1 MSSPGTNR
9 RDFFISFNS
18 ADRDWAE
25 WIASELEAAGYT
37 TYFQHWD
44 FAPGSNFVLE
54 MQKAASQSDRTIAVL
69 SPAYLSALFTQPEWA
84 AALVQDPTGSKRT
97 LVPVR
102 VQECRPDGILAL
114 IVHSDLVG
122 LDEEAAR
129 ARLVAAVQVQ
139 GGGRPKPG
147 SVAFPKPAQGAAR
160 RRAFP
165 AAAASGPAGPS
176 APSSAARLPSPV
188 PPMPTAATKP
198 VQDKSQKARRTS
210 LGWFLLAAAVAG
222 LLMGFAKRLSEF
234 GLVNQLYYLVL
245 VPVSLA
251 AAFSLSGTLR
261 SRARYRGESQWG
273 VLELGGPVVVFALV
287 MAAGMWFA
295 PGSRSFGVTVHLRG
309 EDGGLPLRGQGR
321 VMLQLGADPRSVA
334 IGENGAAFF
343 LGIPAEF
350 RGRPVSLTL
359 DAEGF
364 ERTETGPV
372 KLAEDSVSITVRKRA
387 GRLYGVVVN
396 ASGRPVAGATVDAG
410 GVKAVTGP
418 DGRFEVAVTERVL
431 VRVVAKG
438 FGAYAEY
445 AMPGANEMT
454 VPLVAEEGKR

>member
-1 MSSPGTNR
+1 MPSPGTNR

-37 TYFQHWD
+37 TYFQNWD

-102 VQECRPDGILAL
+102 VQECRPGGILAP
-114 IVHSDLVG
+114 IVYSDLVG
-122 LDEEAAR
+122 LNEEAAR
-129 ARLVAAVQVQ
+129 AKVRAAVQ
-139 GGGRPKPG
+139 GGGRPTPG
-147 SVAFPKPAQGAAR
+147 SVAFPKPAKGAAG

-165 AAAASGPAGPS
+165 PTAPLSPATEPSSPAASSPPSAAAPAS
-176 APSSAARLPSPV
+176 
-188 PPMPTAATKP
+188 TAATKP
-198 VQDKSQKARRTS
+198 VLDKPQQARES
-210 LGWFLLAAAVAG
+210 SFVWFRLALLVAG
-222 LLMGFAKRLSEF
+222 LLIGFADRLSEF
-234 GLVNQLYYLVL
+234 RLVNQLYYLVL
-245 VPVSLA
+245 VAVSLA
-251 AAFSLSGTLR
+251 AAVSLFGTLH

-295 PGSRSFGVTVHLRG
+295 PSSRSFGVTVHVRG

-350 RGRPVSLTL
+350 RGRPVPLTL

-364 ERTETGPV
+364 ERTESRPV

-410 GVKAVTGP
+410 GVLSVTGP
-418 DGRFEVAVTERVL
+418 DGRFDLAVTERVL

-454 VPLVAEEGKR
+454 VPLVAEER